1 MNELIQSIFNYVLTT
16 DYAGYAATASM
27 ICYAIVHVVAVL
39 PEKVTQRIPNPIMK
53 AISVIAGNYNKAQNL
68 KTDTNG
74 NKR

>member
-1 MNELIQSIFNYVLTT
+1 MNEIIQSIFNYALTT

-27 ICYAIVHVVAVL
+27 ICYTIVHIVAVL
-39 PEKVTQRIPNPIMK
+39 PERFTQRIPNPIMRV
-53 AISVIAGNYNKAQNL
+53 ISVIAGNYNKAQNL